1 MAKEGVELLVDVPPD
16 VWVLC
21 DDRLLSQVLVNLVA
35 NALKFTSLGF
45 VLVRVGMLQSEK
57 TNIRVRGCGSDAAQ
71 SCTESSRGVYALSK
85 KQLRDTSKSHRPF
98 LKYYGNKH
106 KTNQNFPVDIEQHSP
121 SSSRSRA
128 CINHSMNV
136 SDKSKEQFLFEVCD
150 AGPGI
155 TKEQQVLLFQK
166 FQQVGNHFG
175 AGIGLMLSQKII
187 QNRGGHID
195 LVSPS
200 WVNEISGSLHTGL
213 KLSFNLDLRKVD
225 PNTELG
231 VQETRK
237 NSCAEAVNSLMVFNS
252 SSVRAAE
259 TNKILENL
267 FGMRMLLVDDSMTN
281 LKQLRHKF
289 TKQAPFSQLAWNCS
303 RVGTNR
309 QSCN

>member
-1 MAKEGVELLVDVPPD
+1 
-16 VWVLC
+16 
-21 DDRLLSQVLVNLVA
+21 
-35 NALKFTSLGF
+35 
-45 VLVRVGMLQSEK
+45 
-57 TNIRVRGCGSDAAQ
+57 
-71 SCTESSRGVYALSK
+71 
-85 KQLRDTSKSHRPF
+85 
-98 LKYYGNKH
+98 
-106 KTNQNFPVDIEQHSP
+106 
-121 SSSRSRA
+121 
-128 CINHSMNV
+128 MNV

-289 TKQAPFSQLAWNCS
+289 TQQASFSQL
-303 RVGTNR
+303 R
-309 QSCN
+309 